1 VFETMPNITTSQID
15 SLLPWSETLPG
26 CCKAAR

>member
-1 VFETMPNITTSQID
+1 MPNITTSQIN
-15 SLLPWSETLPG
+15 SLLPWSDALPD